1 MASQDV
7 LDSKI
12 HGRKLTIGVSLS
24 YFIFS
29 LVINAAGNVLTV
41 VTSQKIHPTF
51 LGSAYWTAASAGVN
65 KAIFNGN
72 SSMLGWVFF
81 VIGVVVAILN
91 VFLQGHFNAR
101 KFFGN
106 IA

>member
-1 MASQDV
+1 MTSQNG

-41 VTSQKIHPTF
+41 VTSQKYTHPF
-51 LGSAYWTAASAGVN
+51 
-65 KAIFNGN
+65 
-72 SSMLGWVFF
+72 
-81 VIGVVVAILN
+81 
-91 VFLQGHFNAR
+91 
-101 KFFGN
+101 
-106 IA
+106 